1 MTIRPEPKPWVVQ
14 KYGGTSLG
22 KLLDEVCGTIV
33 PSYLEKYNVAVICS
47 ALSGTTKAS
56 GTTSLLLDCLQYAEV
71 VGKESISCIDAT
83 IDSIRD
89 AHLEKLH
96 SFRGHSSNTSDFLLN
111 TAVVSVVNDCE
122 EIRKF
127 LLAAQVRLL
136 SKSQRSRSF
145 CFVLIVVLSG
155 CGRSVPAHQR
165 SCALIRRE
173 IGM

>member
-22 KLLDEVCGTIV
+22 KLLDKVCGTII
-33 PSYLEKYNVAVICS
+33 PSYLEKYNVAVVCS

-56 GTTSLLLDCLQYAEV
+56 GTTSRLLDCLQYAEV
-71 VGKESISCIDAT
+71 VGVESITCVNTA

-89 AHLEKLH
+89 AHLDKLH
-96 SFRGHSSNTSDFLLN
+96 SFRAYSRDTSDLLLN
-111 TAVVSVVNDCE
+111 ETVVRVVNDCE

-136 SKSQRSRSF
+136 SSRESPF
-145 CFVLIVVLSG
+145 TLY
-155 CGRSVPAHQR
+155 
-165 SCALIRRE
+165 
-173 IGM
+173 